1 MIGAGQPWP
10 AYFVDYPGFPDSMSD
25 TAAIPSAIPAT
36 LAPLTTVRDLI
47 RWGASEFNR
56 HGLVFGHGTD
66 NALDEAFHLVL
77 SSLKLPFDLPAVY
90 LETHLA
96 EDERAT
102 ALNLLRQR
110 VETRK
115 PAPYLT
121 GISYFC
127 GLEFEVDERALVPRS
142 PIGEMIEAQFQPWLP
157 RDPETILDLC
167 SGSGCIGIAA
177 AFAFPEATV
186 DLAEIDDGALDVM
199 ARNIIRHHVKDR
211 VRPVVGD
218 LFAPVGKK
226 RYDLIVSNPPYV
238 PTAEWA
244 ALAPEFQHE
253 PKRALEAGADGMD
266 IVERIL
272 NDAPTYLTDHGV
284 LICEIGG
291 SDDEFEARFPGI
303 PVAWPEFDK
312 GGDGVFVITREEL
325 SEWLRARK
333 RRK

>member
-1 MIGAGQPWP
+1 MSASDAVPAG
-10 AYFVDYPGFPDSMSD
+10 
-25 TAAIPSAIPAT
+25 
-36 LAPLTTVRDLI
+36 LAPLKTLRDFI

-56 HGLVFGHGTD
+56 HGLHFGHGTD

-77 SSLKLPFDLPAVY
+77 ATLKLPFDLPAVY
-90 LETHLA
+90 LESVLS
-96 EDERAT
+96 EDERAAVHAVLT
-102 ALNLLRQR
+102 TR
-110 VETRK
+110 VATRK

-121 GISYFC
+121 GIAYFC
-127 GLEFEVDERALVPRS
+127 GLPFEVDERALIPRS
-142 PIGEMIEAQFQPWLP
+142 PIGEMIEAQFQPWLSRNP
-157 RDPETILDLC
+157 RTVLDLC
-167 SGSGCIGIAA
+167 SGSGCIGIAC

-186 DLAEIDDGALDVM
+186 DLAEIDEGALDVM
-199 ARNIIRHHVKDR
+199 ARNIVRHHLNER

-218 LFAPVGKK
+218 LFAPLAGK

-244 ALAPEFQHE
+244 ALAPEFMHE

-272 NDAPTYLTDHGV
+272 NDAPNHLTEDGV

-303 PVAWPEFDK
+303 PVAWPEFER
-312 GGDGVFVITREEL
+312 GGDGVFVIGREEL
-325 SEWLRARK
+325 VDWLKARK

>member
-1 MIGAGQPWP
+1 
-10 AYFVDYPGFPDSMSD
+10 MSD
-25 TAAIPSAIPAT
+25 TPDV
-36 LAPLTTVRDLI
+36 LAPLRTVRDLI

-56 HGLVFGHGTD
+56 QGLVFGHGTD

-77 SSLKLPFDLPAVY
+77 STLKLPFDLPAAY
-90 LETHLA
+90 LATHLA
-96 EDERAT
+96 DYERA
-102 ALNLLRQR
+102 AVIAVLRER
-110 VETRK
+110 VASRK

-121 GISYFC
+121 GIAYFC
-127 GLEFEVDERALVPRS
+127 GLEFEVNEKTLVPRS
-142 PIGEMIEAQFQPWLP
+142 PIGEMIESGFQPWLP
-157 RDPETILDLC
+157 SEPATILDLC
-167 SGSGCIGIAA
+167 SGSGCIGIAS
-177 AFAFPEATV
+177 AFAFPQATV
-186 DLAEIDDGALDVM
+186 DLAEIDDGAAAVLV
-199 ARNIIRHHVKDR
+199 RNIARHHLNER
-211 VRPVVGD
+211 VRPVIGD
-218 LFAPVGKK
+218 LFGPVGSR

-272 NDAPTYLTDHGV
+272 REAPAHLSDDGV

-303 PVAWPEFDK
+303 PVAWPEFEK
-312 GGDGVFVITREEL
+312 GGDGVFVITRRDL
-325 SEWLRARK
+325 NDWLRARS

>member
-1 MIGAGQPWP
+1 MSAPDAVP
-10 AYFVDYPGFPDSMSD
+10 AALTPLR
-25 TAAIPSAIPAT
+25 SA
-36 LAPLTTVRDLI
+36 RDFI

-56 HGLVFGHGTD
+56 HGLHFGHGTD

-77 SSLKLPFDLPAVY
+77 STLKLPFDLPTMY
-90 LETHLA
+90 LEAQLA
-96 EDERAT
+96 DDERA
-102 ALNLLRQR
+102 AVVAVLKAR

-121 GISYFC
+121 GIAWFC
-127 GLEFEVDERALVPRS
+127 GLQFEIDERALIPRS
-142 PIGEMIEAQFQPWLP
+142 PIGEMIQSQFQPWLP

-177 AFAFPEATV
+177 AYAFPNAKV
-186 DLAEIDDGALDVM
+186 DLAEIDAGALDVM
-199 ARNIIRHHVKDR
+199 ARNIVRHHVKDR
-211 VRPVVGD
+211 VSAVVGD
-218 LFAPVGKK
+218 LFAPLAGK

-244 ALAPEFQHE
+244 ALAPEFMHE

-272 NDAPTYLTDHGV
+272 GEAPNHLTDEGV

-291 SDDEFEARFPGI
+291 SDDEFEARFPKI
-303 PVAWPEFDK
+303 PVAWPEFER
-312 GGDGVFVITREEL
+312 GGDGVFVITRDEL
-325 SEWLRARK
+325 NDWLRAR
-333 RRK
+333 RRKK